1 MDARQN
7 ETAGGVGFLRQLFA
21 ERPAAPAPPGDPL
34 GDATLLALR
43 RHGIRLTPEAFT
55 LWYRHLAGERPDLS
69 RRLKD
74 LEARGEAFDASLIGA
89 LHERYFGADQAA
101 LLVAEASRNALRL
114 LARLEEDL
122 AGAEAEAAARAER
135 IGRLGH
141 KLEAPSGGATD
152 GAAPSPS
159 TAVSPSAEV
168 HARYAEIR
176 ALVVELA
183 RETDGMRLAAG
194 RLQRRV
200 VEGAAEITQLRAAL
214 GVGEGADEID
224 PVSGVARQR
233 RLERALE
240 RAVVAAE
247 AAGRPL
253 VYMIVDLDRFAAFNE
268 ACGRR
273 LGDLMLKAVARQI
286 GLTLRRQDMVG
297 RLEGAAFGVV
307 LVDTGLD
314 DGTALAERLCRDIA
328 ALTLETGG
336 TGTDIPA
343 VTVAIGVALSHP
355 GEPLQRLVGRADR
368 ARRQAREAGGNRTLS
383 ERSIAVVGRPKA

>member
-1 MDARQN
+1 MAVDARRT
-7 ETAGGVGFLRQLFA
+7 ETAGGLGFLRQLFA
-21 ERPAAPAPPGDPL
+21 ERPAAPATLDDPL

-43 RHGIRLTPEAFT
+43 RHGIRPTPESFT

-69 RRLKD
+69 RRLKE
-74 LEARGEAFDASLIGA
+74 LEARGEPFDAGLIGV

-114 LARLEEDL
+114 LARLESDL
-122 AGAEAEAAARAER
+122 AGAEADAAARAER
-135 IGRLGH
+135 VGRLGR
-141 KLEAPSGGATD
+141 KLEGAPGEAKD
-152 GAAPSPS
+152 GAAS
-159 TAVSPSAEV
+159 AASAEV
-168 HARYAEIR
+168 HARYGEIR
-176 ALVVELA
+176 ARVAELA
-183 RETDGMRLAAG
+183 RETEGMRVAAG

-214 GVGEGADEID
+214 GASEGADEVD

-240 RAVVAAE
+240 RAVAAAE
-247 AAGRPL
+247 AADRPL

-273 LGDLMLKAVARQI
+273 LGDLMLRAVARRI
-286 GLTLRRQDMVG
+286 GLALKRQDTIG
-297 RLEGAAFGVV
+297 RLDGAAFGVV

-314 DGTALAERLCRDIA
+314 DATALAERLCRDIA
-328 ALTLETGG
+328 DLTLESGETGAA
-336 TGTDIPA
+336 IPA

-368 ARRQAREAGGNRTLS
+368 ARRQARDAGGNRALS

>member
-1 MDARQN
+1 MTVDGRRS
-7 ETAGGVGFLRQLFA
+7 ETAGGLGFLRQLFA
-21 ERPAAPAPPGDPL
+21 ERQAAPPPLDDPL

-43 RHGIRLTPEAFT
+43 RHGIRLTPESFT

-74 LEARGEAFDASLIGA
+74 LEARGEPFDDGLIDT

-101 LLVAEASRNALRL
+101 LLVAETSRNALRL

-122 AGAEAEAAARAER
+122 VGAEADAAARAER
-135 IGRLGH
+135 IGRLGAR
-141 KLEAPSGGATD
+141 LEGGPD
-152 GAAPSPS
+152 P
-159 TAVSPSAEV
+159 SPSAEV
-168 HARYAEIR
+168 HARYREIR
-176 ALVVELA
+176 ALVTALA
-183 RETDGMRLAAG
+183 RETDGMRLAAS

-200 VEGAAEITQLRAAL
+200 VEGTAEISQLRAVLRAN
-214 GVGEGADEID
+214 EGADEID

-240 RAVVAAE
+240 RAVAAAE
-247 AAGRPL
+247 AGRRPL
-253 VYMIVDLDRFAAFNE
+253 VYLIVDLDRFAAFNE
-268 ACGRR
+268 VCGRR
-273 LGDLMLKAVARQI
+273 IGDLMLRAVARRI
-286 GLTLRRQDMVG
+286 GLALKQRDMIG
-297 RLEGAAFGVV
+297 RLEGAAFGVL

-314 DGTALAERLCRDIA
+314 EGTALAERLCRDIA
-328 ALTLETGG
+328 ELTLETGP
-336 TGTDIPA
+336 TDTAIPA

-368 ARRQAREAGGNRTLS
+368 ACRQAGDAGGNRVVS